1 MAGLLVHVAL
11 IIPTHNRHRL
21 LIRTMPYYLKL
32 KGVEE
37 IIIVDDCSKD
47 QTPSYIRSL
56 NRRDSR
62 ICYLRMEKRSGPH
75 HCRNLGIA
83 HLSKTIDH
91 VILGEDD
98 VIMPP
103 DYVSSLLSSMHRLG
117 SDIIA
122 GRLLSLDA
130 HEDFEECSSRYAHYL
145 KQIRQLSTEPPLV
158 NKRAVQGNF
167 FLDSVSP
174 APFVHACSL
183 VKRSVVDKI
192 RFDGHYRFG
201 YFREETDFYI
211 DARMK
216 GFRIHY
222 DGSCVCYHMTMLLE
236 RLSGGGRNLG
246 LRLPHRVA
254 SLVERIGF
262 PRIVFDVINNNY
274 FLDKYY
280 HYLKRE
286 LRYEHCKRY
295 YKVEFVL
302 CWLKRDLRILS
313 NFLESLVA
321 KRDVAWKDLMLW
333 AD

>member
-1 MAGLLVHVAL
+1 MRVGL
-11 IIPTHNRHRL
+11 IIPTHNRHKL

-56 NRRDSR
+56 NRRDPR
-62 ICYLRMEKRSGPH
+62 ICYVRIEKRSGPH
-75 HCRNLGIA
+75 HCRNLGIS
-83 HLSKTIDH
+83 HLSKAIDH

-103 DYVSSLLSSMHRLG
+103 DYVLSLLSSMRRLG

-122 GRLLSLDA
+122 GRLLSLGAD
-130 HEDFEECSSRYAHYL
+130 EDFEECSSRYARYL
-145 KQIRQLSTEPPLV
+145 KQIRQLTTELPLV
-158 NKRAVQGNF
+158 NRRAVIGNF
-167 FLDSVSP
+167 FLDVVSP
-174 APFVHACSL
+174 APFLHACSL

-192 RFDGHYRFG
+192 RFDEHYRFG

-211 DARMK
+211 NARMK
-216 GFRIHY
+216 GFKIHY
-222 DGSCVCYHMTMLLE
+222 DGNCVCYHMAPLE
-236 RLSGGGRNLG
+236 RMGGGGRDYG

-254 SLVERIGF
+254 SLMETIGF
-262 PRIVFDVINNNY
+262 PRVVFNVINNNY

-286 LRYEHCKRY
+286 FRYEHCKRY
-295 YKVEFVL
+295 HKIDFVL
-302 CWLKRDLRILS
+302 CWLKTKLRLLS
-313 NFLESLVA
+313 NFLERSIA
-321 KRDVAWKDLMLW
+321 KRDVAWKGLMLW